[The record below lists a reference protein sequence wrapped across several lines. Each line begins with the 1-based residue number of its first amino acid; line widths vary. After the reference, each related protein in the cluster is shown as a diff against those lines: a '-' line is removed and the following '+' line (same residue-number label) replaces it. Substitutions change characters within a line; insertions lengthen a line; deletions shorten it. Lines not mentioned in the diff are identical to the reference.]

1 MAFQIDIKSSD
12 MFRKEVLDV
21 PSTCQVCEVYQGW
34 AGPCKAIVST
44 FKRIFFDSGDRPLKF
59 YTVDAEKVGGM
70 EEYRGHCQP
79 VFLFFKDGKVVDK
92 VVGVIAPALER
103 KIMEHSA
110 LSP

>member
-21 PSTCQVCEVYQGW
+21 PSTCQVCEVYQ
-34 AGPCKAIVST
+34 
-44 FKRIFFDSGDRPLKF
+44 
-59 YTVDAEKVGGM
+59 VDAEKVGGM